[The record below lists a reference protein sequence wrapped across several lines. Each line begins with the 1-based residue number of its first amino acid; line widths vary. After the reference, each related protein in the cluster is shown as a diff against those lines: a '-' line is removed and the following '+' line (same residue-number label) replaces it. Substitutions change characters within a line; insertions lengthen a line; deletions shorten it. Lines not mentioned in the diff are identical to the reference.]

1 MTASGSH
8 PEPPPVVDSTLVAR
22 IATNT
27 LVQAVGAILGSL
39 ISFATF
45 VAVTRG
51 LGVDAFGDLTAA
63 SVYLFIVTVLADVG
77 FSGAVLREI
86 SASPARV
93 EHSMRASVPLRALVS
108 LAALVISVLI
118 ALAAPFNEQTTMAIL
133 IGAVGAFFTLMNFA
147 VLPVLQLELRMQWAV
162 FANLVGRLAT
172 LGLTLWALAL
182 GLGFN
187 AVVAAASIGLALT
200 FLVDLVVVA
209 RLVSL
214 RPIVDLAYWRS
225 LSTGSVELGLSGA
238 IAQIYFRVDALLVAL
253 LRAPR
258 EVGLY
263 GAAYKFIELAETSAA
278 FLPASVFPALTR
290 YVAEGDSRVR
300 PLVQRGF
307 DLLLATAAPLTVVM
321 IAFSEEIISVTAGE
335 EFADGAVALQ
345 ILAPYVLFS
354 FVGQLLWRTL
364 VASHRDRALLLAALA
379 ILTLNVA
386 LNLAL
391 IPVYGYK
398 AAAVTSVASQI
409 VATAITAVVV
419 RRAVG
424 FLPDLRYAPVVGAGV
439 AAMAAVVVWLPAAT
453 LVVAFVSVAA
463 YILILAVAPGAGRE
477 TLLDVVSHH
486 SRRGSRTA
494 VTTYDPVE

>member
-1 MTASGSH
+1 MTAGGSQ
-8 PEPPPVVDSTLVAR
+8 PEPAPTVESALLAR

-27 LVQAVGAILGSL
+27 VVQAGGAILGSL

-45 VAVTRG
+45 VAITRG

-63 SVYLFIVTVLADVG
+63 AVYLFIVTVLADVG

-93 EHSMRASVPLRALVS
+93 EHAMRASVPLRALVS
-108 LAALVISVLI
+108 AAAV
-118 ALAAPFNEQTTMAIL
+118 ALSCIVAFVAPFNERITTAIL
-133 IGAVGAFFTLMNFA
+133 IGAIGAFFALMTYA

-187 AVVAAASIGLALT
+187 AVVAASSIGLALT

-209 RLVSL
+209 RHVSL
-214 RPIVDLAYWRS
+214 RPLVDLPYWRS
-225 LSTGSVELGLSGA
+225 LSRGSVELGLSGA
-238 IAQIYFRVDALLVAL
+238 IGQIYFRVDALLVAF

-278 FLPASVFPALTR
+278 FLPSSVFPALTQ
-290 YVAEGDSRVR
+290 YVAERDERVR

-307 DLLLATAAPLTVVM
+307 DLLLATAAPLTVLM
-321 IAFSEEIISVTAGE
+321 IAFPTQIISLTAGD
-335 EFADGAVALQ
+335 EFVDAAPALQ
-345 ILAPYVLFS
+345 ILAPYLLFS
-354 FVGQLLWRTL
+354 FVGQILWRML
-364 VASHRDRALLLAALA
+364 VASHRDRALLLIAATILA
-379 ILTLNVA
+379 LNVA

-391 IPVYGYK
+391 IPAYGYK
-398 AAAVTSVASQI
+398 AAAVTSVASQV
-409 VATAITAVVV
+409 VATTITAVVV
-419 RRAVG
+419 KRTLG
-424 FLPDLRYAPVVGAGV
+424 FLPDLRYAAVIGPGVG
-439 AAMAAVVVWLPAAT
+439 AMAAIIAWVPVPT
-453 LVVAFVSVAA
+453 LVVALGALTAYVAVVAA
-463 YILILAVAPGAGRE
+463 APGAVRA
-477 TLLDVVSHH
+477 TLVDVVSHH
-486 SRRGSRTA
+486 SRRGSQPLGEPGQTS
-494 VTTYDPVE
+494 